1 MKIAFICQP
10 LDRVIPPSQN
20 SIGIWIYEVARR
32 LAKNH
37 EVHVYANGGLKPP
50 RAVTLE
56 GVHFHFIRALN
67 FNQMNISQPIHEFFN
82 PIDKPLFSSIG
93 FSMEYV
99 SQAALDIRRRGIELV
114 QTVNFSQYAPVVKAI
129 NPNVKFVL
137 NMQCEWLSQLDYD
150 TIAKRLEKTDLVLGC
165 SDYITQLVRDR
176 FPRYAPRCHTV
187 YNGVDETRF
196 TPAEPGT
203 SKAAPARILFVSR
216 LSPEKGVH
224 VLLRAFKE
232 VAAQHPDVVLE
243 LIGSPGAAPLDFL
256 VRLSGDPSITDLER
270 YYQNGSYFEHLKA
283 EIPPELESRVIFRGH
298 MGRDDI
304 TARFQES
311 DMLINPSLSEPFG
324 MALVEG
330 MAAGLPVIAPRV
342 GGMVEII
349 QEGING
355 LLVNPNDPHDLAL
368 AILKLLSSPDLRAEM
383 GKAGRQ
389 RVLEVFAWDRIVE
402 QLLARYET
410 MLSKIKKPSPSNRR
424 MEDSR
429 A

>member
-37 EVHVYANGGLKPP
+37 EVHVYANGGLKPR

-56 GVHFHFIRALN
+56 GVHFHFIRSRT
-67 FNQMNISQPIHEFFN
+67 FKQMNAAQAIHEFFN
-82 PIDKPLFSSIG
+82 PIDKPLFASTS
-93 FSMEYV
+93 FSLEYV
-99 SQAALDIRRRGIELV
+99 SQAAIDIRRRGIELV
-114 QTVNFSQYAPVVKAI
+114 QTVNFSQYAPVVKAF
-129 NPNVKFVL
+129 NPKVKFVL
-137 NMQCEWLSQLDYD
+137 NMQCEWLSQLDYA

-176 FPRYAPRCHTV
+176 FPQYAPRCQTV
-187 YNGVDETRF
+187 YNGVDEISF
-196 TPAEPGT
+196 TPSAPGINKRT
-203 SKAAPARILFVSR
+203 PARILFVSR

-232 VAAQHPDVVLE
+232 VAAQHPDVELE
-243 LIGSPGAAPLDFL
+243 LIGSPGAAPLEFL
-256 VRLSGDPSITDLER
+256 VQLSDDQTVIDLAR
-270 YYQNGSYFEHLKA
+270 YYKNGSYFEHLKA
-283 EIPPELESRVIFRGH
+283 EIPLELEPRVIFRGH
-298 MGRDDI
+298 MGRDEI
-304 TARFQES
+304 TARFKEA

-349 QEGING
+349 QDGKTG
-355 LLVNPNDPHDLAL
+355 FLVNPNDPHDLAL
-368 AILKLLSSPDLRAEM
+368 AILKLLNSPDLRAAM

-389 RVLEVFAWDRIVE
+389 RVSEVFTWDRIVE
-402 QLLARYET
+402 RLLARYDT
-410 MLSKIKKPSPSNRR
+410 MVSEREQPSPSDNR
-424 MEDSR
+424 MGDSE